1 MELKKQ
7 LEEITR
13 ARFGAAPEDCD
24 DKQLCRALLELTNR
38 LAQERSAPKGDRKL
52 YYFSAEF
59 LVGKL
64 LGNNL
69 LALGIREEV
78 RALLA
83 ELGRDLAAI
92 EELEPEPSLGNGG
105 WGSAT
110 TMASS
115 GRS

>member
-59 LVGKL
+59 L
-64 LGNNL
+64 
-69 LALGIREEV
+69 E
-78 RALLA
+78 
-83 ELGRDLAAI
+83 AI
-92 EELEPEPSLGNGG
+92 ICMLTSND
-105 WGSAT
+105 
-110 TMASS
+110 
-115 GRS
+115 